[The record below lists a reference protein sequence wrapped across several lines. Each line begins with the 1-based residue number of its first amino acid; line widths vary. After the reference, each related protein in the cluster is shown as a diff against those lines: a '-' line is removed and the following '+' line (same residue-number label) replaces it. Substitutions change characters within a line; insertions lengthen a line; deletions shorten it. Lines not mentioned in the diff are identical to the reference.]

1 MLAKIVDIVARGPPV
16 VGPGD
21 DSNKSLLLLKTGV
34 GVEIKLV
41 VISSTSWL
49 LLLGL
54 TGEGEDGEGEKTG
67 LEVASAKL
75 GTLLDTNPGIMEV
88 GKGIRYTSSFTV
100 VDGTTALVVS
110 GRELEGEIASGHE
123 EGEGDGVKTMDEGR
137 KVVWMAGRGV
147 VSSDGGGTRE
157 GEAVVSMMNDDVMS
171 KTLGSSGRLLPLPV
185 IPALG
190 GEEGKKCHTPNH
202 NYLLCDMG

>member
-1 MLAKIVDIVARGPPV
+1 MV
-16 VGPGD
+16 V
-21 DSNKSLLLLKTGV
+21 V
-34 GVEIKLV
+34 
-41 VISSTSWL
+41 SSTSWL

-54 TGEGEDGEGEKTG
+54 RGEGEDGEGEKTG
-67 LEVASAKL
+67 LEVASTKL

-100 VDGTTALVVS
+100 VDGTTTLIVS
-110 GRELEGEIASGHE
+110 SRELEGEIASDRE

-147 VSSDGGGTRE
+147 VSGDGGRARE
-157 GEAVVSMMNDDVMS
+157 GEAMMNDDVTS
-171 KTLGSSGRLLPLPV
+171 KTLGSSGSLLPLPL

-190 GEEGKKCHTPNH
+190 GEEGKKSMSHTQS
-202 NYLLCDMG
+202 

>member
-1 MLAKIVDIVARGPPV
+1 MKREVLAKRVDIVVRGPPV

-21 DSNKSLLLLKTGV
+21 DSDKSLLLLKTGV
-34 GVEIKLV
+34 DVKIKV
-41 VISSTSWL
+41 VVVSSTSWL

-54 TGEGEDGEGEKTG
+54 REGEDGEGEKTG

-100 VDGTTALVVS
+100 VDGTTTLVVS
-110 GRELEGEIASGHE
+110 GRELEGEIASDR
-123 EGEGDGVKTMDEGR
+123 EGEGVGVKTMDEGR

-147 VSSDGGGTRE
+147 VSSDGGGVRE
-157 GEAVVSMMNDDVMS
+157 GEIVVSMMNDDVMS

-190 GEEGKKCHTPNH
+190 GEEDKKSMSHTQS
-202 NYLLCDMG
+202 